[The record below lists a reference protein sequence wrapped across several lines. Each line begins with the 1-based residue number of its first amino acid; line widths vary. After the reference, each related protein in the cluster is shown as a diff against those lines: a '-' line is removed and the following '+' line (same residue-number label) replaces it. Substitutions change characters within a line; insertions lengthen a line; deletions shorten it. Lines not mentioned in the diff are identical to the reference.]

1 MNNLAIAFEI
11 MGKAWRASLWQ
22 LSLSCSL
29 LWLWGRSPGA
39 RRTSKPLR
47 GDAFMHDK
55 THKERALQARSF
67 LHGKIRDLV
76 YNILYAE
83 EDG

>member
-1 MNNLAIAFEI
+1 M
-11 MGKAWRASLWQ
+11 R
-22 LSLSCSL
+22 
-29 LWLWGRSPGA
+29 
-39 RRTSKPLR
+39 
-47 GDAFMHDK
+47 DK